1 MKGEINNSGWNFS
14 AERKV
19 ISDFYLNKTLVK
31 CESIV
36 ADTEKEKLEPVNKK
50 MVAPIN
56 DFKDPDDFL
65 IYDL

>member
-1 MKGEINNSGWNFS
+1 MKGDINNSGRNFS

-19 ISDFYLNKTLVK
+19 KSDFNMNKTLVK

-36 ADTEKEKLEPVNKK
+36 ADTEKEKLEPDKKK
-50 MVAPIN
+50 MVAPII

>member
-1 MKGEINNSGWNFS
+1 MLEI
-14 AERKV
+14 
-19 ISDFYLNKTLVK
+19 
-31 CESIV
+31 ESIV
-36 ADTEKEKLEPVNKK
+36 ADTEKEKLEPDKKK